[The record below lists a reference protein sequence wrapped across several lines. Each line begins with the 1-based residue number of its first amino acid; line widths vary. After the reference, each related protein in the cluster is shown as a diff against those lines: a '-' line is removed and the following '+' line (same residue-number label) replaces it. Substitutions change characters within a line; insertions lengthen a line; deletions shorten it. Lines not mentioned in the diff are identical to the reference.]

1 MCYKNQLLL
10 WSTFN
15 SFLTLL
21 VFCSKF
27 ALILTFRIVPWIYPY
42 FLINWLLD
50 KILSFDLSATQ
61 TIFRIIGSMEGHL
74 TLVLIPVTL
83 SHNLWFWATLLGL
96 FSLEF
101 KHFNAHLVVKTSE
114 DKPNM
119 SRLVI
124 IDTDITQLV
133 SYLTNKVVIFKLP
146 RNIFLG
152 TAFKVSIPFL
162 KNVLKHWYISTLHN
176 RFHIYRQWWIIQHQI
191 WGNNQ
196 WSS

>member
-1 MCYKNQLLL
+1 MCYKNQLPL

-15 SFLTLL
+15 SFLTFL

-74 TLVLIPVTL
+74 TLVLIPGTL
-83 SHNLWFWATLLGL
+83 SHNLWFWATSVGL

-124 IDTDITQLV
+124 TDIDITQLV
-133 SYLTNKVVIFKLP
+133 SYLTWQGSHFQITTEHFFRYCLQSLNPIFKKCP
-146 RNIFLG
+146 
-152 TAFKVSIPFL
+152 
-162 KNVLKHWYISTLHN
+162 
-176 RFHIYRQWWIIQHQI
+176 
-191 WGNNQ
+191 
-196 WSS
+196 